1 MTQSTKLDIFTH
13 EKKSFFQISFF
24 ALFFFILGMH
34 LFSLSAFADE
44 KAEENEKKDRNLL
57 VLPVLFYSPETKLA
71 LGFGGGYFFRSAKED
86 LELRPSSVN
95 SFMVYTTSKQFQVFV
110 MPDIYLKKNEYRLQ
124 GALGYSKFNDKFYGI
139 GPGTTPEMEEKYIS
153 RSYLTN
159 INVQKKVFSFI
170 NAGLK
175 YDFGYQKLIELEE
188 DGLLDSGEISGSEGG
203 NVSGLG
209 FLLNWDSRD
218 DIYYSRRGSYHQV
231 STTFYRRSL
240 GSDYHFTKYL
250 LDLRTY
256 FSVSTKHTLALQGYL
271 SFSSGDVPFQS
282 LSLMGGQQ
290 IMRGYYTGR
299 YRDKNMVV
307 LQMEYRVQLF
317 GRFGMVGFAG
327 FGNVADRLNSIDFTK
342 AKYNLGLGLRYMF
355 NRDKKIN
362 LRLDVGFTGE
372 GRGFYISATEA
383 F

>member
-1 MTQSTKLDIFTH
+1 MTQSTKLGIFTL
-13 EKKSFFQISFF
+13 EKKISFQVSLF
-24 ALFFFILGMH
+24 VLFFFVLGMH
-34 LFSLSAFADE
+34 LCSLSASADD
-44 KAEENEKKDRNLL
+44 KAEEKEKKDRNLL

-86 LELRPSSVN
+86 PKLRPSSVN
-95 SFMVYTTSKQFQVFV
+95 SFMVYTTNKQFQVFV
-110 MPDIYLKKNEYRLQ
+110 MPDVYLKKNEYRLQ

-153 RSYLTN
+153 RSFLAN
-159 INVQKKVFSFI
+159 INVQKKVSSFV
-170 NAGLK
+170 NAGLR
-175 YDFGYQKLIELEE
+175 YDFGYQKLIEVEE

-209 FLLNWDSRD
+209 FFLNWDSRD
-218 DIYYSRRGSYHQV
+218 NIYYSRRGSYHQV
-231 STTFYRRSL
+231 SATFYRRAL

-250 LDLRTY
+250 FDLRTY
-256 FSVSTKHTLALQGYL
+256 FSVSTKHTIALQGYL
-271 SFSSGDVPFQS
+271 SSSSGDVPFQL
-282 LSLMGGQQ
+282 LSFLGGQQ
-290 IMRGYYTGR
+290 IMRGYYAGR

-307 LQMEYRVQLF
+307 LQMEYRIQLF
-317 GRFGMVGFAG
+317 GRFGVVGFAG
-327 FGNVADRLNSIDFTK
+327 FGNVADRLNRLDFAK
-342 AKYNLGLGLRYMF
+342 AKHSVGLGLRYTF
-355 NRDKKIN
+355 NRDEKIN